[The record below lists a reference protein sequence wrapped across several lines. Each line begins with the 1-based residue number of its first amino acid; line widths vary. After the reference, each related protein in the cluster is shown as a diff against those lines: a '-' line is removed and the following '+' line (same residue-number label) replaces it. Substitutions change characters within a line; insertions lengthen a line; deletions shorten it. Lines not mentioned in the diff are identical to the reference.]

1 MVWAYTAKS
10 AQRAVSR
17 LPWRR
22 AYLRLSLP
30 AFGGQNSNA
39 ARLNT
44 SCGASPIGVI
54 IGRYSGWKAARRGV
68 KARLMTHRI
77 DQTFAAR
84 KAAGQAAFV
93 AYMMAG
99 DPDRAVSQAFL
110 NALPEAGV
118 DIIELGVPFTDPM
131 ADGPVIEEAGIRAR
145 KSGTTLTTVLEM
157 ATAFRKTNDATP
169 IILMGYANPLH
180 HMGYTKF
187 AAAAK
192 TAGVDGAI
200 IVDLPPE
207 EDNELREAFAKHDL
221 ALIRLATPTTDTQRL
236 PKVVAG
242 TKGFVYYVS
251 MTGITGASFAQAGSV
266 TEQVARVREAADL
279 PVVVGFGVKTPER
292 AREVAKDADGVVVGT
307 AIVKT
312 LHENGPDAALNLIR
326 MLADATHS
334 G

>member
-1 MVWAYTAKS
+1 
-10 AQRAVSR
+10 
-17 LPWRR
+17 
-22 AYLRLSLP
+22 
-30 AFGGQNSNA
+30 
-39 ARLNT
+39 
-44 SCGASPIGVI
+44 
-54 IGRYSGWKAARRGV
+54 
-68 KARLMTHRI
+68 MTYRI

-84 KAAGQAAFV
+84 KAEGRAAFV

-99 DPDRAVSQAFL
+99 DPDRATSQSFL

-118 DIIELGVPFTDPM
+118 DIIELGIPFTDPM
-131 ADGPVIEEAGIRAR
+131 ADGPVIEDAGIRAR
-145 KSGTTLTTVLEM
+145 KSGTTLSTVLEM
-157 ATAFRKTNDATP
+157 ATEFRKSNDTTP
-169 IILMGYANPLH
+169 IIVMGYANPLH
-180 HMGYTKF
+180 HMGYAKF

-192 TAGVDGAI
+192 KAGVDGAI

-207 EDNELREAFAKHDL
+207 EDSELRAAFETHDL
-221 ALIRLATPTTDTQRL
+221 ALIRLATPTTDAQRL
-236 PKVVAG
+236 HKVVAG

-266 TEQVARVREAADL
+266 KDQVARVRAAADL

-312 LHENGPDAALNLIR
+312 LHEDGPDAALKLIR
-326 MLADATHS
+326 TLADATHS

>member
-1 MVWAYTAKS
+1 
-10 AQRAVSR
+10 
-17 LPWRR
+17 
-22 AYLRLSLP
+22 
-30 AFGGQNSNA
+30 
-39 ARLNT
+39 
-44 SCGASPIGVI
+44 
-54 IGRYSGWKAARRGV
+54 
-68 KARLMTHRI
+68 MTHRI
-77 DQTFAAR
+77 DQTFAKR

-99 DPDRAVSQAFL
+99 DPDRAVSQKFL
-110 NALPEAGV
+110 NAMPEAGV
-118 DIIELGVPFTDPM
+118 DIIELGIPFTDPM

-145 KSGTTLTTVLEM
+145 ESGTTLSVVLEM
-157 ATAFRKTNDATP
+157 ASEFRKINDTTP
-169 IILMGYANPLH
+169 IIVMGYANPLH
-180 HMGYTKF
+180 HMGYTAF

-192 TAGVDGAI
+192 AAGVDGAI

-207 EDNELREAFAKHDL
+207 EDSELREAFAVHDL
-221 ALIRLATPTTDTQRL
+221 ALIRLATPTTDAERL

-266 TEQVARVREAADL
+266 TEQVSRVREAANL

-312 LHENGPDAALNLIR
+312 LHEDGPEAALDLIR
-326 MLADATHS
+326 TLADAAHS